1 MASGLPVV
9 AAKMG
14 GIPEALAYG
23 GGILVPPND
32 EEALAAALQQLVED
46 VPLRERLGREALQAF
61 REHFVWDNVRNQYGS
76 VIRGLAS

>member
-14 GIPEALAYG
+14 GIPEALAHG

-32 EEALAAALQQLVED
+32 EEALATVLQQLVED
-46 VPLRERLGREALQAF
+46 VPYRERLGREALQAF
-61 REHFVWDNVRNQYGS
+61 REHFLWDNVRSQYGS